1 MNGHTDHLSGGEQ
14 RALAIVQ
21 ALADAGPL
29 WNLGGILA
37 GVDRDNLTLIL
48 AALAHAGGS
57 HEQVDASYTDDGL
70 VFLPLAPIVAWPD
83 GVTPEGWAA

>member
-14 RALAIVQ
+14 RVLAIVP
-21 ALADAGPL
+21 ALADAGP
-29 WNLGGILA
+29 GTSAASSA
-37 GVDRDNLTLIL
+37 GSTATNLTLIL
-48 AALAHAGGS
+48 AALAHVGGS